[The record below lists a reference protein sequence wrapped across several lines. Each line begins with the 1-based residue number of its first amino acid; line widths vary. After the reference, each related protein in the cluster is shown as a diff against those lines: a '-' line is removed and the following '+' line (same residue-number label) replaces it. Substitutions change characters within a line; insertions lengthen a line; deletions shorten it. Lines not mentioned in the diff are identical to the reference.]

1 MSRTTDTTD
10 TTESMNPAM
19 PCPQKPGSK
28 TPASIRRAVVLS
40 AALVFLASC
49 EGAPLFE
56 DQPAEP
62 PEAAA
67 EKQVAPRP
75 EELAAAV
82 DAKAQA
88 AAAEAEVQVTA
99 LPPEPVMDDDPE
111 QLVGMGPATLSAFLG
126 APQLIR
132 REFPAS
138 LWQYQVG
145 GCVLDVVF
153 YPEKGADKVSY
164 VEARENG
171 LDIMPARDCLNRLI
185 RKRRGL
191 PLG

>member
-1 MSRTTDTTD
+1 MNHATDTTRS
-10 TTESMNPAM
+10 TNPAM
-19 PCPQKPGSK
+19 PCPQKLGSK
-28 TPASIRRAVVLS
+28 TPAPIRRAVILS

-49 EGAPLFE
+49 EGIPLLW
-56 DQPAEP
+56 DKAAEP

-67 EKQVAPRP
+67 EGEAAEGAAAKEPTPPRP
-75 EELAAAV
+75 EERAE
-82 DAKAQA
+82 
-88 AAAEAEVQVTA
+88 AAEAEAQVTA
-99 LPPEPVMDDDPE
+99 LPPEPVIDDDPG

-153 YPEKGADKVSY
+153 YPEKGADRVSY

>member
-1 MSRTTDTTD
+1 MSRTTDM
-10 TTESMNPAM
+10 TESMNPTM

-28 TPASIRRAVVLS
+28 TAASIRRAVVLS

-49 EGAPLFE
+49 EGVPLFE

-75 EELAAAV
+75 EELAAAA
-82 DAKAQA
+82 D
-88 AAAEAEVQVTA
+88 AEVQVTA
-99 LPPEPVMDDDPE
+99 LPPEPVIDDDPE

-171 LDIMPARDCLNRLI
+171 LDIMPTRDCLNRLI

>member
-1 MSRTTDTTD
+1 MNRTIDM
-10 TTESMNPAM
+10 TESMNPAM

-28 TPASIRRAVVLS
+28 TAASIRRAVVLS

-49 EGAPLFE
+49 EGVSLFE

-67 EKQVAPRP
+67 EGEAAEGAAAEEQAAPRA
-75 EELAAAV
+75 EE
-82 DAKAQA
+82 QA
-88 AAAEAEVQVTA
+88 AAAEAEARVAA
-99 LPPEPVMDDDPE
+99 LPPEPVIDDDPE